1 MLTTS
6 PWRSARHSSSR
17 SVRTSRRA
25 VSPSFEI
32 CPDAGS
38 TRQSP
43 MRSGFVLISEVFR
56 ILQAGFRTSPFAPA
70 YGGAKESL
78 MKKSA
83 LLAIGVGGLTAGT
96 LDLTQAMLLFS
107 TPVPLSIATGLL
119 GPAGFKGRA
128 GPPRPPA

>member
-83 LLAIGVGGLTAGT
+83 LLAIGVGGLTAGA
-96 LDLTQAMLLFS
+96 LDQ
-107 TPVPLSIATGLL
+107 PLGSVLVGPR
-119 GPAGFKGRA
+119 GPASDA
-128 GPPRPPA
+128 PAPRVHPLFTRRGGHS